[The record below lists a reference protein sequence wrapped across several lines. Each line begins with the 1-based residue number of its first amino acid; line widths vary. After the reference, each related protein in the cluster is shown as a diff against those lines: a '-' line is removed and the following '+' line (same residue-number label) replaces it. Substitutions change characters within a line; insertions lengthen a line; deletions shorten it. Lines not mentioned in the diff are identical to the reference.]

1 MKKKLLF
8 LSMLFVCLVISG
20 CNNSNTNITM
30 TIKENT
36 LTRNGMT
43 VVITDTSS
51 NKNVFS
57 AWFRLDKK
65 IDNTWQELDAVNDN
79 CVFNDIA
86 YYTDETNKLE
96 MEQDTSCMYGE
107 LDTGEYRLVKYT
119 LPKDKIGNII
129 EKDKTYFNVEF
140 KID

>member
-86 YYTDETNKLE
+86 YYIDETNKLE

>member
-20 CNNSNTNITM
+20 CNNSNSNITM

-51 NKNVFS
+51 NKNIFG

-79 CVFNDIA
+79 CMFNDIA

-119 LPKDKIGNII
+119 LPKDKIGNIT